1 MHNVPNLPNL
11 RNLHN
16 IAGDRAPVMADVA
29 RVAGVSQQTVS
40 RVLNDHPNVRPATRD
55 RVIAAIRELG
65 YRPNAAARTLVTRR
79 TNTLGV
85 ISFNT
90 TLYGPA
96 SMLYGIEQA
105 AKQHDYFVTVAAL
118 AALDRRSVLE
128 AVDRLRDQAVEGII
142 VIAPQ
147 TTAVSALANMPSDV
161 PLVAV
166 GCGVRAA
173 LTAVAVDNE
182 AGAER
187 ATSYLLDLGHRTVH
201 HLAGPRTWLDAQERE
216 AGWRRALTAR
226 GARIPEPFKGGDWS
240 ARTGFELGRRMV
252 PDPTVTAV
260 FCANDHMALG
270 LMRALQA
277 AGRRVPEQ
285 VSVVGFDDIPDA
297 EYFGP
302 ALTTVRQDFD
312 ELGRRALVALIGAIG
327 GAGGRTP
334 VTRPVAVD
342 PSLVVRASTAL
353 PAF

>member
-1 MHNVPNLPNL
+1 MQIVTG
-11 RNLHN
+11 R
-16 IAGDRAPVMADVA
+16 RAPVMADVA

-40 RVLNDHPNVRPATRD
+40 RVLNERPNVRPATRE
-55 RVIAAIRELG
+55 RVIEAIRELG

-118 AALDRRSVLE
+118 GAMDRRSVSE
-128 AVDRLRDQAVEGII
+128 AVERLRDQAVEGII

-147 TTAVSALANMPSDV
+147 TTAVRVLATMPADL

-166 GCGVRAA
+166 GCGVHAP
-173 LTAVAVDNE
+173 LSAVAVDNE

-187 ATSYLLDLGHRTVH
+187 ATAYLLDLGHRTVH

-216 AGWRRALTAR
+216 GGWRRALAAR
-226 GARIPEPFKGGDWS
+226 GAVAPEPFQGGDWS
-240 ARTGFELGRRMV
+240 ARTGFELGKQVVR
-252 PDPTVTAV
+252 DQSVTAV
-260 FCANDHMALG
+260 FCANDHLALG

-277 AGRRVPEQ
+277 AGRHVPRH
-285 VSVVGFDDIPDA
+285 VSVIGFDDIPDA
-297 EYFGP
+297 EFFGP

-312 ELGRRALVALIGAIG
+312 ELGRRALVALIRSIGVAPGASRSAPG
-327 GAGGRTP
+327 TRRAKRAAGA
-334 VTRPVAVD
+334 VAAID
-342 PSLVVRASTAL
+342 PSLVVRGSTAR